1 MKVLPWMLSA
11 VLAIVLAGMTYMFV
25 IRGNV
30 QNADDGRTAILLAS
44 GERNLVLSEMRAFL
58 ESVQQIVE
66 AVPAGDLKSAE
77 EAARRVGRVNLNDL
91 PASLLRKLPAE
102 VKTLGLDTH
111 GKFYKLADDIH
122 DGLEQDRILTRLAD
136 IMTNCVGC
144 HASYRIDLEK
154 GGR

>member
-1 MKVLPWMLSA
+1 MKVLPWILSA
-11 VLAIVLAGMTYMFV
+11 VLAIVLGGMTYMFV
-25 IRGNV
+25 IRGTV
-30 QNADDGRTAILLAS
+30 KNADDGRTAILLAS

-102 VKTLGLDTH
+102 VKALGLDTH

-122 DGLEQDRILTRLAD
+122 DGLEGDRILTRLAD